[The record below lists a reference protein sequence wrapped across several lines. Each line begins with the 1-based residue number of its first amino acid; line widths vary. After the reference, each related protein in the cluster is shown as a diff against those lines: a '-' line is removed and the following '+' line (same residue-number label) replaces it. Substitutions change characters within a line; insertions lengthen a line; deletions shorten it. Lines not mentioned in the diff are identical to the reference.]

1 MILQKTE
8 QETDHM
14 TPVAAHLNQLEDDL
28 HMVFGYLSERLVQFM
43 NCSCPTWT
51 RGVFSPLLQRV
62 CMKWRRRAVRH
73 TRALQR
79 QSLDIAAAPRTL
91 PADVLWF

>member
-51 RGVFSPLLQRV
+51 RGVFSPLLQSLYEV
-62 CMKWRRRAVRH
+62 AKTRRTTH
-73 TRALQR
+73 
-79 QSLDIAAAPRTL
+79 QS
-91 PADVLWF
+91 PAETEFGHCSSSTNTAC